1 MGGAPERELASR
13 ALTTAQRVEANL
25 AAIRTLRTLQQEEDR
40 SATEEER
47 AALAGYRS
55 WGAVPALFE
64 PLDQVPDSLRDSR
77 AELESLL
84 SETEFD
90 AARRTTLN
98 AHFTAPRYAEA
109 MWRLT
114 RDLGFTQGRVLEP
127 GCGLGTFMA
136 AAPEGAQMVGVEMD
150 PITAAIAGKLHP
162 DHRVE
167 AAAFQDVRLPTSSFT
182 AVIGNVPFS
191 SVKPHDP
198 AFNPGRTLSLHD
210 YFLVKSLRL
219 TAPGGVVVALT
230 SRWTLDKVNPEA
242 RRQMA
247 ALGELVGAVRLPGG
261 AHAQVAGTE
270 AVTDLVI
277 FRRWRSDEAP
287 EQDPAWTRTGDFS
300 ANDMTTRVSAYFLDH
315 PDRVLGDLDIGHGMY
330 GPGELLV
337 RAREAED
344 VGATFERA
352 LAEVAE
358 SAREEGFLWRIEA
371 AAEKRVAQV
380 PAVDRGEG
388 HIAAGRHGGFTQVVD
403 GFEVELAVP
412 QTQHEELRTLLD
424 LRDAAIAVLDAEAA
438 SIDDSVQLA
447 NLRQALNVRYDAY
460 AARFGPLNRYTLSES
475 KKLSAEG
482 EPITIRRY
490 PPVMSKFRAD
500 PFSPLVFALENFD
513 DAAQTASKS
522 TIMRERVVIER
533 HPRQGADTPA
543 EAVAICQDTLGRIDL
558 EHMGRLLGISTAQV
572 PKACAGEIY
581 QVPVAENW
589 VSKAEYLSGNVRRKL
604 AAAKAAD
611 LVDGEG
617 RWAANVEALE
627 AVQPAD
633 LGPDDI
639 TVRLGGAWLPE
650 EDVTAF
656 LRELVD
662 SRHVSA
668 VHIGGAEWTLN
679 NKYGGSQTALTSEWG
694 TPRTDTFK
702 LIDSLLNQR
711 TIQIY
716 DEREGG
722 GRVLNAEE
730 TTAAQEKA
738 DQIQERFGEWVWEDA
753 DRATRLA
760 RRYNDLFN
768 NTVLREYHGDHLV
781 FPGLA
786 ANWVPRPHQRAAV
799 ARMIAEPAVGL
810 YHEVGAGKTAEMVM
824 GVMELRRLGL
834 VSKPAI
840 CVPNHMLKQFTNEFL
855 QLYPRAQLLAASSD
869 DLAGDK
875 RRQFVARAATGDW
888 DAIILTR
895 GAFQRLDVGPEIV
908 ESYIGAELGMLRSR
922 LERRS
927 DVGAST
933 KRTESQIAALE
944 ERLKAKL
951 DGPRDA
957 GITFEQTGI
966 DYLCIDELHD
976 YKNLATPSNIA
987 GAGITGSAR
996 ASDLHM
1002 KLHYLRDRYGDR
1014 VVTGATATPI
1024 ANSITE
1030 AYVMQRY
1037 LRPDLLH
1044 EAGLEDFD
1052 AWAGTFGQV
1061 ETGLEFTAAGQLRQK
1076 ARFAKFLNVPELLK
1090 TWWVSGDVKTAE
1102 DLKLPVPQLQ
1112 LNGDGERLPETVVI
1126 PRPAALE
1133 DYMAHLGERAEA
1145 CQGRH
1150 VEPEE
1155 DNILVITS
1163 DGRKAAL
1170 DLRLLSEKEQ
1180 TVLEDL
1186 GYDLSDLDPEET
1198 KVAVAADNIARIWEE
1213 TKDRRYVGAD
1223 GEPHPQPGGF
1233 QMVFCDLGTPHGD
1246 GSFTV
1251 YEQMRDRLYSRG
1263 LPAGSVRFIHEAKND
1278 AEKGRLFAA
1287 CRDGS
1292 VAVLLGSTQKMG
1304 VGTNIQTRAVAL
1316 HHMDCPWRPADLAQ
1330 RDGRIVRQ
1338 GNQNPEIGIYR
1349 YVTDRSFDA
1358 TSWQTIA
1365 RKAGFIGQVMR
1376 GKLDAR
1382 EIEDIGDSALD
1393 ATQVAAL
1400 VSGDNRILIKAQLEA
1415 DVHKLARL
1423 ERNHA
1428 RNQKTLER
1436 RQRELASGEATLAE
1450 LIPVADRT
1458 AAAATPMPEDRFAC
1472 TVRGYTYRDRADA
1485 APALGAALAQMWT
1498 QRQQVLSLAGVEW
1511 EGQVAYKD
1519 ITGEQIVEVA
1529 PAGLW
1534 HASTR
1539 LEIPAHDLS
1548 VPSRVRGFLTRI
1560 ENKTQRLSVAAHDL
1574 HATLAKVTKERQRIA
1589 QTIGGPFKRAEE
1601 LDEKRVQLRT
1611 LTAELAR
1618 DLAATRAETDPGH
1631 ETGEKSAQEQA
1642 GEQVR
1647 RVASQGFPSDGAR
1660 GPHGVAAAP
1669 VRDWRRGGEALARD

>member
-25 AAIRTLRTLQQEEDR
+25 AAIRTLRTLQQEGDR
-40 SATEEER
+40 PATEQER
-47 AALAGYRS
+47 GVLAGYRS

-64 PLDQVPDSLRDSR
+64 PLDRVPEGLRGARD
-77 AELESLL
+77 ELESLL
-84 SETEFD
+84 SEKDFD

-98 AHFTAPRYAEA
+98 AHFTAPRYAES

-136 AAPEGAQMVGVEMD
+136 AAPDGAQMVGVEMD

-162 DHRVE
+162 DHRVD
-167 AAAFQDVRLPTSSFT
+167 AAPFQEVRYPTGSFT

-198 AFNPGRTLSLHD
+198 QFNPGRSLSLHD

-230 SRWTLDKVNPEA
+230 SRYTLDKTNPEA

-247 ALGELVGAVRLPGG
+247 ELGELVGAVRLPGG
-261 AHAQVAGTE
+261 AHSQVAGTE
-270 AVTDLVI
+270 AVTDLVVL
-277 FRRWRSDEAP
+277 RRWRSDETP
-287 EQDPAWTRTGDFS
+287 VQDAAWIRTADFS
-300 ANDMTTRVSAYFLDH
+300 ANDMTARVSQYFLDH
-315 PDRVLGDLDIGHGMY
+315 PDHVLGDLDVGHGMY

-337 RAREAED
+337 HAREDED
-344 VGATFERA
+344 LGATFERT
-352 LAEVAE
+352 LADVAAT
-358 SAREEGFLWRIEA
+358 ARQEGFVWRVEA
-371 AAEKRVAQV
+371 GDGEKRLAQV
-380 PAVDRGEG
+380 PDVGRGEG
-388 HIAAGRHGGFTQVVD
+388 HIAPAGRSGFTQVVD
-403 GFEVELAVP
+403 GLSVEYAVP
-412 QTQHEELRTLLD
+412 STQHEELRALLG

-438 SIDDSVQLA
+438 SIDDTERLA
-447 NLRQALNVRYDAY
+447 DLRQTLNVRYDAY
-460 AARFGPLNRYTLSES
+460 AARFGPLNRYTLTES
-475 KKLSAEG
+475 KKRSGEG
-482 EPITIRRY
+482 EPIMIRRY

-500 PFSPLVFALENFD
+500 PFSPLVLALESFD
-513 DAAQTASKS
+513 DAAQTASKA
-522 TIMRERVVIER
+522 TIMQERVVIER
-533 HPRQGADTPA
+533 QPRQGADSPE

-558 EHMGRLLGISTAQV
+558 EYMGRLLGVDVGQV
-572 PKACAGEIY
+572 SAVCAGEIY
-581 QVPVAENW
+581 QVPGGEDW

-604 AAAKAAD
+604 EEAKAAD
-611 LVDGEG
+611 LEDGEG
-617 RWAANVEALE
+617 RWVTNVQALE

-639 TVRLGGAWLPE
+639 TVRLGGAWIPE
-650 EDVTAF
+650 DDVTAF
-656 LRELVD
+656 VRDLVD
-662 SRHVSA
+662 SRYVEV

-702 LIDSLLNQR
+702 LVDSLLNQR

-738 DQIQERFGEWVWEDA
+738 ELINERFGEWVWEDP
-753 DRATRLA
+753 DRTQRLV
-760 RRYNDLFN
+760 RRYNDRFN
-768 NTVLREYHGDHLV
+768 NTVLRTYSGEHLA

-786 ANWVPRPHQRAAV
+786 ANFVPRAHQRAAV

-840 CVPNHMLKQFTNEFL
+840 NVPNHMLKQFTNEFL
-855 QLYPRAQLLAASSD
+855 QLYPRAKLLAASSD
-869 DLAGDK
+869 DLTGDK

-908 ESYIGAELGMLRSR
+908 EGYINEELTTLRAR
-922 LERRS
+922 LDRRA

-933 KRTESQIAALE
+933 KRAESQIAALE

-951 DGPRDA
+951 DQERDP

-987 GAGITGSAR
+987 GAAITGSAR

-1002 KLHYLRDRYGDR
+1002 KLHYLRARYGER

-1037 LRPDLLH
+1037 LRPDLLQ

-1052 AWAGTFGQV
+1052 AWAGTFGQA

-1076 ARFAKFLNVPELLK
+1076 ARFAKFLNVPELLR

-1102 DLKLPVPQLQ
+1102 DLKLPVPQLRV
-1112 LNGDGERLPETVVI
+1112 NGEGERLPETVVI

-1145 CQGRH
+1145 CQNKL
-1150 VEPEE
+1150 VEPDE

-1170 DLRLLSEKEQ
+1170 DLRLLSQQEQ
-1180 TVLEDL
+1180 TFLEGL
-1186 GYDLSDLDPEET
+1186 GYDLTDLDSEET
-1198 KVAVAADNIARIWEE
+1198 KVAVAADNIARIWDEN
-1213 TKDRRYVGAD
+1213 KDRRYLGAD

-1251 YEQMRDRLYSRG
+1251 YEQMRQRLYSRG

-1338 GNQNPEIGIYR
+1338 GNQNPEIGLFR

-1365 RKAGFIGQVMR
+1365 RKAGFISQVMR

-1400 VSGDNRILIKAQLEA
+1400 VSGDNRILVKAQLEA

-1423 ERNHA
+1423 ERNHG
-1428 RNQKTLER
+1428 RNERTLER
-1436 RQRELASGEATLAE
+1436 RQKELENGAARLAE

-1458 AAAATPMPEDRFAC
+1458 VAALTPLAEDQFSC
-1472 TVRGYTYRDRADA
+1472 TIRGHGYHEQADA
-1485 APALGAALAQMWT
+1485 APALGGLLRRLWVDQPEPIM
-1498 QRQQVLSLAGVEW
+1498 SIAGVEW
-1511 EGQVAYKD
+1511 EGRRGFKD
-1519 ITGEQIVEVA
+1519 ISSEPIIEVA

-1534 HASTR
+1534 HSSTR
-1539 LEIPAHDLS
+1539 LEIAVHELDI
-1548 VPSRVRGFLTRI
+1548 PSKLRGFVTRI
-1560 ENKTQRLSVAAHDL
+1560 ENKTKRLPGAAADL
-1574 HATLAKVTKERQRIA
+1574 HAMLEKVTREQDRIS
-1589 QTIGGPFKRAEE
+1589 QTLGQPFRRAAE
-1601 LDEKRVQLRT
+1601 LDEKRLHLRT

-1618 DLAATRAETDPGH
+1618 DLAPIREAEADQ
-1631 ETGEKSAQEQA
+1631 SA
-1642 GEQVR
+1642 GEEVR
-1647 RVASQGFPSDGAR
+1647 HVAVQGFPANSRRDAG
-1660 GPHGVAAAP
+1660 GVAVTPAP
-1669 VRDWRRGGEALARD
+1669 RHLAPIRGRFGDDAIGRC